1 MFLLLTGEK
10 EYKMIDSIAVLSGG
24 MDSTVM
30 LVHALDKGK
39 TVAALSFDYGS
50 KHNARELPM
59 AADLSKKWG
68 VDHQIVNLP
77 FMNALFSSSLLRSGG
92 RIPDGDYASANMQS
106 TVVPFRNG
114 ILMAIAVGYA
124 ESTGAKEVLLGSHS
138 GDHFIYPDC
147 RPAFNRAFS
156 DAAGLGTDGK
166 VTLSFPFEQMDK
178 RDIGDLGRRLGV
190 DFALTWTCYK
200 GEAVH
205 CGTCGACL
213 ERKYALRHDEGL
225 DVTRY
230 MQ

>member
-1 MFLLLTGEK
+1 
-10 EYKMIDSIAVLSGG
+10 MIDAIAVLSGG

-39 TVAALSFDYGS
+39 KVAALSFDYGS

-59 AADLSKKWG
+59 AAGLCNKLG
-68 VDHQIVNLP
+68 VAHQVVRLP
-77 FMNALFSSSLLRSGG
+77 FMNELFSSSLLQSGG
-92 RIPDGDYASANMQS
+92 KIPNGNYKQSNMKS

-114 ILMAIAVGYA
+114 ILISIAVGYA
-124 ESTGAKEVLLGSHS
+124 ESTGAKEVLLGSHA

-147 RPAFNRAFS
+147 RPEFNSALS
-156 DAAGLGTDGK
+156 NAVDLGTGGK
-166 VTLSFPFEQMDK
+166 VNLSFPFEQIDK
-178 RDIGDLGRRLGV
+178 RDIGDIGHRLGV
-190 DFALTWTCYK
+190 DFAMTWTCYK
-200 GEAVH
+200 GGPIH

-230 MQ
+230 M